1 MNDIF
6 GHTYW
11 KVLAHYDQNGSC
23 WKMSEDI
30 LASDLKKFSK
40 TLPQS
45 GITQDGVL
53 YEQVMSERRT
63 KGQDYSLLP
72 TPLTTDNQ
80 KGSQADLRRQTPGLR
95 AMPLLLTPTAS
106 VGEAHH
112 QIKLL
117 PTPTVMHVRN
127 HNESQEAYES
137 RVKDYEQGKTKG
149 KPGKSTGVALKWYEK
164 QYRIYWLEID

>member
-1 MNDIF
+1 MNDIS

-11 KVLAHYDQNGSC
+11 KVLAHYDQSGSC

-30 LASDLKKFSK
+30 SVSDSKKFLK

-45 GITQDGVL
+45 GMMQDGVL
-53 YEQVMSERRT
+53 YEQVMLELRT
-63 KGQDYSLLP
+63 RGQDYSLLP
-72 TPLTTDNQ
+72 TPLTTDNR
-80 KGSQADLRRQTPGLR
+80 KGSQADLRRDTPGLR
-95 AMPLLLTPTAS
+95 AMP
-106 VGEAHH
+106 
-112 QIKLL
+112 LL

-127 HNESQEAYES
+127 HNESQEAYET